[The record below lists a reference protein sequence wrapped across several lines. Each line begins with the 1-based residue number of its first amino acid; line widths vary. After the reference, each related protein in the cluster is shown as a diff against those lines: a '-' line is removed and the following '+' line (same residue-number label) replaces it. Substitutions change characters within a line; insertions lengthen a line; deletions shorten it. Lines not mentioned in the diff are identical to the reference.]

1 MGGSGAATCP
11 KKVIY
16 SKTSTVSPG
25 PHGKVPDPWIY
36 SPDLQVWSRTPT
48 CTDRTP
54 RMGSGPPRMGSGPPT
69 VGSQGSR
76 IEHTRALIRAQAGVR
91 CRHVSR
97 PDLVGSG
104 PIRIHSCSPLR
115 RRPDAATWHT
125 ARHKPTGGTWHDASG
140 LRAPSHS
147 LRIRRASVHS
157 TDRRRAQSTIRG
169 PCNYSYVSKKRV
181 TTYQCCMD
189 CSHHDSH

>member
-1 MGGSGAATCP
+1 MGKCQTPGYT
-11 KKVIY
+11 VQT
-16 SKTSTVSPG
+16 SKLVQ
-25 PHGKVPDPWIY
+25 D
-36 SPDLQVWSRTPT
+36 PT

-54 RMGSGPPRMGSGPPT
+54 RMRSGPPRMGSGPPT

-169 PCNYSYVSKKRV
+169 PRNYSHITISRV
-181 TTYQCCMD
+181 ITHHYSCGLLPINAAWTAVIMTPAD
-189 CSHHDSH
+189 CSYVRATPVVL